1 MKPHGVDA
9 VMKPLFVLI
18 GLLALL
24 AGLASLWTLGSRGP
38 ESMPGSSLDALFDLD
53 LGGDGY
59 AEVVEERPLRFP
71 ADHGAHPEYRGELWT
86 LFGQLRDAR
95 GGRYDFQFGLTRLA
109 LAANPPTRA
118 SGWAADAVYRGRLTL
133 IRADEPQVR
142 SAERLTRAAPGLAG
156 SDAQHRSVWIEDWS
170 LSLSDGEP
178 DRPRMR
184 LVAGGEGPA
193 LSLDL
198 VAGKSPV
205 AFADLG
211 LLGRDIG
218 ASGLH
223 AYLLPRMAAAGTL
236 TLDGEP
242 RSVEGQVWL
251 EHAWGMLPTGRSRVG
266 LNRFA
271 IQLDQ
276 DRELVCLQLRRE
288 DGTGT
293 PIPACAL
300 ILADGQVQSFRRREI
315 RLEAVEHW
323 LSPRSGAR
331 YPVAWRLSI
340 PILELELELI
350 PLARNQEA
358 DDRVRLWSGAVQA
371 EGRLGGE
378 AIAGHGR
385 IDTTAEVPAR
395 SGI

>member
-1 MKPHGVDA
+1 
-9 VMKPLFVLI
+9 MKPLLVLI

-38 ESMPGSSLDALFDLD
+38 ESLPGSSLDALFDLD
-53 LGGDGY
+53 PGADGVVD
-59 AEVVEERPLRFP
+59 VVEDKPLHFP
-71 ADHGAHPEYRGELWT
+71 ADHGAHSEYPGELWN
-86 LFGQLRDAR
+86 LFGQLTDAEGR
-95 GGRYDFQFGLTRLA
+95 RYDFQLGITRFA
-109 LAANPPTRA
+109 LAADPPPRA
-118 SGWAADAVYRGRLTL
+118 SAWAANAVFRGRLTL
-133 IRADEPQVR
+133 IRADEPEVH
-142 SAERLTRAAPGLAG
+142 SAERLTRAASGLAG
-156 SDAQHRSVWIEDWS
+156 ADARLGSVWVEDWS
-170 LSLSDGEP
+170 LSLSDGET

-184 LVAGGEGPA
+184 LVMGGEGPA
-193 LSLDL
+193 LNLDL
-198 VAGKSPV
+198 VAVKPPV

-218 ASGLH
+218 ASGLQ

-236 TLDGEP
+236 TLNGEP
-242 RSVEGQVWL
+242 RSMKGQVWL
-251 EHAWGMLPTGRSRVG
+251 DHAWGMLPTSGGQVG

-300 ILADGQVQSFRRREI
+300 ILADGRVQGFRRREI
-315 RLEAVEHW
+315 RLEPVEHW

-340 PILELELELI
+340 PILDLDLELV
-350 PLARNQEA
+350 PLARDQEA
-358 DDRVRLWSGAVQA
+358 DDRVRLWSGAVRA
-371 EGRLGGE
+371 EGLLGEE

-385 IDTTAEVPAR
+385 IETTAEVVAP